1 MHIQEN
7 KLNISNVIVRH
18 VAPMDCARTC
28 MCYVCMFQKMFGEIE
43 YIIRLSQIRGTDGL
57 RKDMYVL
64 CVYVSENVW
73 RN

>member
-1 MHIQEN
+1 MVAKRHSQTRGTYGLRKNVYVLCVYIQG
-7 KLNISNVIVRH
+7 NVVMYAYSR
-18 VAPMDCARTC
+18 
-28 MCYVCMFQKMFGEIE
+28 KEIE
-43 YIIRLSQIRGTDGL
+43 HIKRLSQTRGTDGL